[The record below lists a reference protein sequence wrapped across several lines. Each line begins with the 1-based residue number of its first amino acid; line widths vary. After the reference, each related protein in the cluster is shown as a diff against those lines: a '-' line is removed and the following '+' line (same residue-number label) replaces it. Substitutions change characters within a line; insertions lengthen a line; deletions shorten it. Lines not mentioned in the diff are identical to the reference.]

1 MWIRFLTYIHPTPP
15 PLFPSLTSFTYF
27 SIIHTR
33 SLTTQL
39 HTPPSI
45 FAFTTTSPPTTMSM
59 IGVYPSYRYRYG
71 YLPHPIAYH
80 PPLYGPGMIHGMGMG
95 MGGLGMGMG
104 MPYPIAAPVPMP
116 VPIPNPVPVG
126 VPVSIPA
133 SAPLPYGG
141 QGQGYGYGMNSPMHP
156 QHEHQPQYLVSLS
169 CISRN

>member
-45 FAFTTTSPPTTMSM
+45 FAFTTTSPPTTMPM

-80 PPLYGPGMIHGMGMG
+80 PPMYGPGMIHGMGMG
-95 MGGLGMGMG
+95 MGGMGMG
-104 MPYPIAAPVPMP
+104 MPYPIATTVPMP

-126 VPVSIPA
+126 VPVGIPA
-133 SAPLPYGG
+133 SAPLPHGA
-141 QGQGYGYGMNSPMHP
+141 QGQGYGYGMNSPMQP
-156 QHEHQPQYLVSLS
+156 QHQHQYQVSP
-169 CISRN
+169 IFQI